1 MRRTKSCKAEKKE
14 QNMNKGLK
22 IAALMLLT
30 SCCKITVYAGSD
42 EEVAETTEMTETAMT
57 SETDF
62 LAGLKNRIAA
72 AKEAGTSARI
82 LKSDDINAL
91 PLEIIQMVVAEN
103 VTLEMEYTYEGVDYS
118 VNILGAEA
126 AVDENVPIYGPLFLA
141 DFYGKRYIVNKGD
154 TLGGIAAVNNTT
166 VAKIAALNPEI
177 RDVNII
183 YPGQRIRVR

>member
-1 MRRTKSCKAEKKE
+1 
-14 QNMNKGLK
+14 MNKGLK
-22 IAALMLLT
+22 IAALTLLLT
-30 SCCKITVYAGSD
+30 ACCEITVFAGGD
-42 EEVAETTEMTETAMT
+42 AEESEITVTATESEKTA
-57 SETDF
+57 ETDF
-62 LAGLKNRIAA
+62 LAGIRNRIAV

-91 PLEIIQMVVAEN
+91 PLEIIQMLVAED

-141 DFYGKRYIVNKGD
+141 QFYGKRYIVKKGD
-154 TLGGIAAVNNTT
+154 TLSGIAAANKTT
-166 VAKIAALNPEI
+166 VAKIAALNPVI
-177 RDVNII
+177 RDVNMI